1 MSPGSSRF
9 NVLVVRADGRQMR
22 RLSVPRWAT
31 RAAGTVFVIGLLMN
45 VGLIADY
52 TRVRRD
58 HGTVLATR
66 DQLEERA
73 KAIEPMERRLAE
85 LRTEIIAWDAL
96 HAAIMKPLG
105 AEKQVGVGI
114 GGPALTAPGG
124 NPVDQVDA
132 LLAHVREESRRLR
145 ALARVAKE
153 TGSVLAA
160 LPGRL
165 PLRSALN
172 SGFGPRL
179 SPWTGT
185 AEFHAGVD
193 LAASPGTPVKA
204 TAPGTVRV
212 AGSAAGYGTMVVVE
226 HGHGI
231 ESRYGHLQSVSVAK
245 GQQVER
251 GQLLGLSGNTGRST
265 APHLHYEV
273 LVDGRP
279 IDPRTVAR
287 E

>member
-31 RAAGTVFVIGLLMN
+31 RATVTLFVIATMINIAL
-45 VGLIADY
+45 VADY

-73 KAIEPMERRLAE
+73 RAIEPMERRLAE
-85 LRTEIIAWDAL
+85 LRAEILAWDGL
-96 HAAIMKPLG
+96 HASIMKPLG
-105 AEKQVGVGI
+105 GERHGIGI
-114 GGPALTAPGG
+114 GGPALAIPGG
-124 NPVDQVDA
+124 NAIDQVDA
-132 LLAHVREESRRLR
+132 LLAHVREESRRLK

-153 TGSVLAA
+153 AGSVLASI
-160 LPGRL
+160 PQRL

-172 SGFGPRL
+172 SGFGPRP
-179 SPWTGT
+179 SPWTGAT
-185 AEFHAGVD
+185 EFHAGVD
-193 LAASPGTPVKA
+193 LSARPGTPVKA
-204 TAPGTVRV
+204 TAPGMVRV
-212 AGSAAGYGTMVVVE
+212 AGNAAGYGTMVAID

-251 GQLLGLSGNTGRST
+251 GQLVGLSGNTGRST

-273 LVDGRP
+273 LVDGRA
-279 IDPRTVAR
+279 IDPRRVAR